1 MLFRA
6 GFDAQ
11 KDGRDRLGWCVDAAW
26 NDFDSQWMGEGRR
39 ARTAVLFG
47 LVSANTLEQI
57 MKTRMVDRGA
67 FVWRILAGRGSLRGV
82 LRFVAAGVVLHVGLT
97 GCSNMHAPHP
107 VGRTTGGAVRC
118 DKCRTTWV
126 ARAEPFGKLTRYSK
140 QEAMVCEDC
149 ESAVE
154 HWMKT
159 GDLRHY
165 CSHCKGHMSCE
176 PEQRK

>member
-1 MLFRA
+1 MYSRMVELGA
-6 GFDAQ
+6 LG
-11 KDGRDRLGWCVDAAW
+11 GR
-26 NDFDSQWMGEGRR
+26 
-39 ARTAVLFG
+39 
-47 LVSANTLEQI
+47 VSAGCRSVL
-57 MKTRMVDRGA
+57 GA
-67 FVWRILAGRGSLRGV
+67 LR
-82 LRFVAAGVVLHVGLT
+82 LVAAGVVLHIGLT
-97 GCSNMHAPHP
+97 GCTSVHAPHP
-107 VGRTTGGAVRC
+107 VGRTSTGVVRC

-149 ESAVE
+149 QSAVE

-176 PEQRK
+176 PEQGK